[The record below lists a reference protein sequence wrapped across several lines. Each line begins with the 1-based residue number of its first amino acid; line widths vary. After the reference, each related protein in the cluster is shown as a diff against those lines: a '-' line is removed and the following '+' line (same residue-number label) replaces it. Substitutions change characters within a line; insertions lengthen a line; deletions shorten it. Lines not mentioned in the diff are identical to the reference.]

1 LDLDEI
7 AQYFVDKSVN
17 FVISNDN
24 RIKQLY
30 QMRRTINVVYGALT
44 TKEKHRLN
52 SDTKRKFK
60 EAKKNINKK
69 IKEIKE
75 KRTYGQQTI
84 SKIEELENQ
93 LLALKNDNKPMKI
106 VKTIPKIIVKKEDSL
121 NKLFKLENLT
131 RRSKSILIGFA
142 EWLSEHKVVLE
153 LLLDEHIVKLLK
165 MYLRNKNN
173 INLTNMQKINLG
185 KIKRISSIYTE
196 KVVNNEWRKIACYFM
211 ERLL

>member
-1 LDLDEI
+1 MDLDEI

-196 KVVNNEWRKIACYFM
+196 KVVNNE
-211 ERLL
+211 